1 MDQTIYV
8 DNREDWKVQR
18 IAQQHWGDRV
28 KFASL
33 VTGDYICGDVCI
45 ERKTVG
51 DFLQSFMNGRLQNQ
65 VQKMRANFNKCYIIV
80 VGSPADAAFVNWSS
94 DAFEKK
100 LWSFSLENNIKIGRA
115 TSEKMFMHLA
125 TIAFEKSSDTDYV
138 AQGLKRV
145 TQRTNNVYVDML
157 MCVDGIGEKKAR
169 TVLDKIP
176 LDKLW
181 DSSIED
187 IQSVKGI
194 GPKQATAIKKVFT
207 RRSDESKTNQ
217 RRIKELSK

>member
-1 MDQTIYV
+1 
-8 DNREDWKVQR
+8 
-18 IAQQHWGDRV
+18 
-28 KFASL
+28 
-33 VTGDYICGDVCI
+33 
-45 ERKTVG
+45 
-51 DFLQSFMNGRLQNQ
+51 
-65 VQKMRANFNKCYIIV
+65 
-80 VGSPADAAFVNWSS
+80 
-94 DAFEKK
+94 
-100 LWSFSLENNIKIGRA
+100 
-115 TSEKMFMHLA
+115 
-125 TIAFEKSSDTDYV
+125 
-138 AQGLKRV
+138 
-145 TQRTNNVYVDML
+145 ML

-207 RRSDESKTNQ
+207 RRSDESETNQ